1 MSADHQEPELSREE
15 IFEAAHL
22 KMAERIEQYQERV
35 LEVLRGHLGAEQALN
50 ELLKAGG
57 RRRRG
62 KTFAGKIEKA
72 KGIFAKEITEE
83 LWDLLK
89 IGNDLR
95 NALAHGHKQG
105 TVENK
110 MVELRKA
117 FIAASS
123 PEQKKYI
130 EAMNERQ
137 MITMAF
143 SHCASN
149 MIAAADRIER
159 ESK

>member
-1 MSADHQEPELSREE
+1 
-15 IFEAAHL
+15 
-22 KMAERIEQYQERV
+22 
-35 LEVLRGHLGAEQALN
+35 
-50 ELLKAGG
+50 
-57 RRRRG
+57 
-62 KTFAGKIEKA
+62 
-72 KGIFAKEITEE
+72 
-83 LWDLLK
+83 
-89 IGNDLR
+89 
-95 NALAHGHKQG
+95 
-105 TVENK
+105 